1 MRGRKVA
8 KKQRH
13 SNRYLEAVKA
23 LGNGQQTY
31 SPIEAIRK
39 VKQTATAKFDEAV
52 EMAVNLGID
61 PRKSDQMV
69 RGVVNLPH
77 GTGKKQKVLV
87 FAKGEQAE
95 AARAAGADMVGAED
109 IVEQIQKGWKGWKN
123 FDLIVAG
130 QDMMPIISRI
140 GGVLKARMP
149 NPKSGTVSP
158 NPAKVVEDIK
168 QASRVEYRADKAGI
182 VHMPIGR
189 ASYSEDQL
197 LENMLVALNALLKAK
212 PATSKG
218 RYLQKITLASTMGPG
233 VQVDVQEAQRLAEQ
247 VKG

>member
-1 MRGRKVA
+1 MRGRKTT

-13 SNRYLEAVKA
+13 SNRYMEAVKTLA
-23 LGNGQQTY
+23 NGQQAY
-31 SPIEAIRK
+31 APIEAIRK

-52 EMAVNLGID
+52 DIAVNLGVD

-77 GTGKKQKVLV
+77 GTGKKQRVLV
-87 FAKGEQAE
+87 FAKGEQAD

-109 IVEQIQKGWKGWKN
+109 IVEQVQKGWKGWKN

-140 GGVLKARMP
+140 GSVLKARMP

-158 NPAKVVEDIK
+158 NPAKVVEEIK
-168 QASRVEYRADKAGI
+168 QASRVEYRVDKAGI
-182 VHMPIGR
+182 VHAPIGR
-189 ASYSEDQL
+189 ASFSEEQL
-197 LENMLVALNALLKAK
+197 LENMMVLLNALLKAK

-218 RYLQKITLASTMGPG
+218 RYLQKITLSSTMGPG
-233 VQVDVQEAQRLAEQ
+233 VRVDVQEAQRLAEQ

>member
-1 MRGRKVA
+1 MRGRKIT

-13 SNRYLEAVKA
+13 SNRYWAAVKT
-23 LGNGQQTY
+23 LDNGQQTY
-31 SPIEAIRK
+31 SPLEAIRK

-52 EMAVNLGID
+52 DIAVNLGVD

-87 FAKGEQAE
+87 FAKGEQAD

-109 IVEQIQKGWKGWKN
+109 IVEQVQKGWKGWKN

-158 NPAKVVEDIK
+158 NPAKVVEEIK
-168 QASRVEYRADKAGI
+168 QASRVEYRVDKAGI
-182 VHMPIGR
+182 VHAPIGR
-189 ASYSEDQL
+189 ASFNEEQL
-197 LENMLVALNALLKAK
+197 LENMMVLLSALLKAK
-212 PATSKG
+212 PSTSKG
-218 RYLQKITLASTMGPG
+218 RYLQKITLSSTMGPS
-233 VQVDVQEAQRLAEQ
+233 VLVDVQEAQRQAEQ

>member
-1 MRGRKVA
+1 MRGRTIK

-13 SNRYLEAVKA
+13 SERYMQAVKA

-39 VKQTATAKFDEAV
+39 AKQTATAKFDEAV
-52 EMAVNLGID
+52 DMAVNLGVD

-87 FAKGEQAE
+87 FAKGEQAD
-95 AARAAGADMVGAED
+95 AAREAGADMVGAED
-109 IVEQIQKGWKGWKN
+109 IVEQVQKGWKGWKN

-158 NPAKVVEDIK
+158 NPAKVVQEIK
-168 QASRVEYRADKAGI
+168 QASRVEYRVDKAGI

-189 ASYSEDQL
+189 ASFSEEQL
-197 LENMLVALNALLKAK
+197 LENMTIALNALLKAK

-218 RYLQKITLASTMGPG
+218 RYLQKITLSSTMGPG
-233 VQVDVQEAQRLAEQ
+233 VQVDVNEAQRLAEQ

>member
-1 MRGRKVA
+1 MRGRKIA

-13 SNRYLEAVKA
+13 SSRYLEAVKTI
-23 LGNGQQTY
+23 GNGQQTY

-52 EMAVNLGID
+52 DIAVNLGVD

-87 FAKGEQAE
+87 FAKGEQAD
-95 AARAAGADMVGAED
+95 AARATGADMVGAED
-109 IVEQIQKGWKGWKN
+109 IVEQVQKGWKGWKN

-158 NPAKVVEDIK
+158 NPAKVVEEIK
-168 QASRVEYRADKAGI
+168 QASRVEYRVDKAGI
-182 VHMPIGR
+182 VHAPIGR
-189 ASYSEDQL
+189 ASFSEEQL
-197 LENMLVALNALLKAK
+197 LENMMVLLNALLKAK
-212 PATSKG
+212 PSTSKG
-218 RYLQKITLASTMGPG
+218 RYLQKIALSSTMGPS
-233 VQVDVQEAQRLAEQ
+233 VLVDVQEAQRQAEQ

>member
-1 MRGRKVA
+1 MRGRKTA

-13 SNRYLEAVKA
+13 SSRYLDAVKT
-23 LGNGQQTY
+23 LTNGQQAHA
-31 SPIEAIRK
+31 PIEAIRK

-52 EMAVNLGID
+52 DIAVNLGVD

-77 GTGKKQKVLV
+77 GTGKKQRVLV
-87 FAKGEQAE
+87 FAKGEQAD

-109 IVEQIQKGWKGWKN
+109 IVEQVQKGWKGWKN

-158 NPAKVVEDIK
+158 NPAKVVEEIK
-168 QASRVEYRADKAGI
+168 QASRVEYRVDKAGI
-182 VHMPIGR
+182 VHAPIGR
-189 ASYSEDQL
+189 ASFSEEQL
-197 LENMLVALNALLKAK
+197 LENMMVLLNALLKAK

-218 RYLQKITLASTMGPG
+218 RYLQKITLSSTMGPS
-233 VQVDVQEAQRLAEQ
+233 VLVDVQEAQRQAEQ

>member
-1 MRGRKVA
+1 MRGRKTNKKQKHSERYLSVA
-8 KKQRH
+8 KQIDKDCV
-13 SNRYLEAVKA
+13 LPPA
-23 LGNGQQTY
+23 
-31 SPIEAIRK
+31 EAIQK
-39 VKQTATAKFDEAV
+39 VKETATAKFDEAV
-52 EMAVNLGID
+52 DVAINLGVD

-87 FAKGEQAE
+87 FAKGEQADL
-95 AARAAGADMVGAED
+95 AREAGADMVGAED

-130 QDMMPIISRI
+130 QDMMPIISRV
-140 GGVLKARMP
+140 GGILKARMP

-158 NPAKVVEDIK
+158 TPARVVEEIK
-168 QASRVEYRADKAGI
+168 QASRVEYRVDKNGI

-189 ASYSEDQL
+189 ASYSPEQL
-197 LENMLVALNALLKAK
+197 LENFAVALSALLKAK
-212 PATSKG
+212 PSSSKG
-218 RYLQKITLASTMGPG
+218 RYLQKITLSTTMGPG
-233 VQVDVQEAQRLAEQ
+233 VRVDVNEAQKLGEQ

>member
-1 MRGRKVA
+1 MRGQ
-8 KKQRH
+8 KKQKKQPH
-13 SNRYLEAVKA
+13 SNRYLSLVRNIEKDA
-23 LGNGQQTY
+23 LYT
-31 SPIEAIRK
+31 PLEAIRK
-39 VKQTATAKFDEAV
+39 VKETATAKFDESV
-52 EMAVNLGID
+52 DMAVNLGVD

-77 GTGKKQKVLV
+77 GTGKKQRVLV

-95 AARAAGADMVGAED
+95 AARAAGADLVGAED
-109 IVEQIQKGWKGWKN
+109 LVEQIQKGWKGWKN

-140 GGVLKARMP
+140 GGILKARMP

-168 QASRVEYRADKAGI
+168 KASRVEYRVDKAGI

-189 ASYSEDQL
+189 ASYSEEQL
-197 LENMLVALNALLKAK
+197 LENFAVALNALLKAK
-212 PATSKG
+212 PAASKG

-233 VQVDVQEAQRLAEQ
+233 FKVDPNEAQKLAEQ
-247 VKG
+247 VKA

>member
-1 MRGRKVA
+1 MRGRKIA

-123 FDLIVAG
+123 FDIIVAG

-212 PATSKG
+212 PASSKG
-218 RYLQKITLASTMGPG
+218 RYLQKITLSSTMGPG
-233 VQVDVQEAQRLAEQ
+233 VRVDVQEAQRLAEQ

>member
-1 MRGRKVA
+1 MRGQKIR
-8 KKQRH
+8 KKQRY
-13 SNRYLEAVKA
+13 SNRYLELLKQVQDGEK
-23 LGNGQQTY
+23 LY
-31 SPIEAIRK
+31 SPQEAIQK

-52 EMAVNLGID
+52 DMAVNLGVD

-95 AARAAGADMVGAED
+95 QARAAGADMVGAED

-158 NPAKVVEDIK
+158 NPAKVVEEIK
-168 QASRVEYRADKAGI
+168 QASRVEYRVEKAGI

-189 ASYSEDQL
+189 ASFSEEQL
-197 LENMLVALNALLKAK
+197 LENFAVALNALLKAK

-218 RYLQKITLASTMGPG
+218 RYLQKITLSSTMGPSFK
-233 VQVDVQEAQRLAEQ
+233 VDPFEAQKLAEQ